1 MVMTYTPPAS
11 VEEATELPV
20 DRLALHL
27 LRRFAKGSGQTS
39 RNSMYRGAVQAYS
52 HNGVGR
58 NEQAA
63 ALHGLVEAYDWL
75 CMHGLLAVE
84 PESHQSGSCYITER
98 GQQVLTANDGL
109 ALVQAQKRL
118 DIELHPRIAG
128 RVRSQFMLGEY
139 ELAVL
144 AALREVEIRV
154 RELAGASD
162 SDIGVKLMRQAFGG
176 SGPLAD
182 PSLDGGERD
191 AISALFAGAIG
202 VFKNP
207 SSHRQVEYADPT
219 VDSEI
224 VLLGDLL
231 LRMLDATAA
240 RLSVTH

>member
-11 VEEATELPV
+11 VEEATELPA

-27 LRRFAKGSGQTS
+27 LRGYAKNSGPYS
-39 RNSMYRGAVQAYS
+39 RNSMYQGAKTAYS
-52 HNGVGR
+52 HNGVVPKDQTR
-58 NEQAA
+58 
-63 ALHGLVEAYDWL
+63 ALRGLVEAFDWL
-75 CMHGLLAVE
+75 CVHGLLARD
-84 PESHQSGSCYITER
+84 PEQMSSDFYYVTAR
-98 GQQVLTANDGL
+98 GHHVAAEGDGL
-109 ALVQAQKRL
+109 ALVQAQRRL
-118 DIELHPRIAG
+118 DIDLHPRIAA
-128 RVRSQFMLGEY
+128 RVRSQFLLGEY

-154 RELAGASD
+154 RELAAASD

-176 SGPLAD
+176 TGPLAD
-182 PSLDGGERD
+182 QSLDGGERD

-219 VDSEI
+219 VASEI
-224 VLLGDLL
+224 ILLGDLL

-240 RLSVTH
+240 RLATTP

>member
-1 MVMTYTPPAS
+1 MTYTAIAS
-11 VEEATELPV
+11 VEDATELPV

-27 LRRFAKGSGQTS
+27 LQQFAKWSGQPS
-39 RNSMYRGAVQAYS
+39 RNGMYRGAIQTYAD
-52 HNGVGR
+52 NGVDR
-58 NEQAA
+58 KEQIA

-75 CMHGLLAVE
+75 CLHGLLAVE
-84 PESHQSGSCYITER
+84 PENHQSGSCYITER
-98 GQQVLTANDGL
+98 GHQVLAAKDGL
-109 ALVQAQKRL
+109 ALVRARQRL

-162 SDIGVKLMRQAFGG
+162 SDIGIKLMRQAFGG

-191 AISALFAGAIG
+191 AVSALFAGAIG

-219 VDSEI
+219 VASEI
-224 VLLGDLL
+224 ILLGDLL
-231 LRMLDATAA
+231 LRMLDATAT
-240 RLSVTH
+240 RLSAAP